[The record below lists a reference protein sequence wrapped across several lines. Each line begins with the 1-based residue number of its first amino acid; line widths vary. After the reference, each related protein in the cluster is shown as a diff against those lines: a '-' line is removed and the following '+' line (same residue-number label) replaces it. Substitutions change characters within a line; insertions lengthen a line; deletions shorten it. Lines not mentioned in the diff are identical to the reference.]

1 MSTPQKRHAI
11 PGAPST
17 RPPEGGFSLIEVL
30 IASVL
35 LLFIALGII
44 PMFVMA
50 MQSNVAGQDHTLAAN
65 HARGRLEQLMQLP
78 FDDPILTI
86 TAGTERGWTEIF
98 DESTDSWILLVGD
111 PPDNTNWLRQTTIRQ
126 FDAEELDPADAI
138 SATEA
143 AADPTKVQL
152 KEITVEVFSHRLGG
166 IMGAKEMTVT
176 AYKAA

>member
-50 MQSNVAGQDHTLAAN
+50 MQSNVAGQDHTVAAN

-98 DESTDSWILLVGD
+98 DETTDSWILLVGD
-111 PPDNTNWLRQTTIRQ
+111 PPDRTNWLRQTTIRQ
-126 FDAEELDPADAI
+126 FDAEDL
-138 SATEA
+138 ATPITANEA
-143 AADPTKVQL
+143 ALDPTKVQL
-152 KEITVEVFSHRLGG
+152 KEITVEVFSHRIEG
-166 IMGAKEMTVT
+166 ILGAKEMTVT
-176 AYKAA
+176 AYKAG